1 VWPSF
6 IPTYNTRTKKKL
18 PQKKNLIS
26 RAERVYLAG
35 VDGVIPN
42 VGPPIVVEDDP
53 LGVKARDY
61 TYVYI

>member
-1 VWPSF
+1 M
-6 IPTYNTRTKKKL
+6 TKKKL
-18 PQKKNLIS
+18 PPKKNLIS

-42 VGPPIVVEDDP
+42 VWPPIFVEDDP
-53 LGVKARDY
+53 LRVKARDY